1 MKRTKQYYQIVL
13 LSITAILSM
22 QACSGS
28 RKAVKTQTYYQIGEK
43 FDLEE
48 QNDFH
53 DAMKAKILGDYET
66 AIQLFKKAIKLN
78 ADNDAAY
85 YQLAKIYYHGGMLQ
99 DAVFNAENATKL
111 KADNIWYLRLYA
123 KILSGLSRYDDAI
136 GVFKKITEMADSN
149 LDDLF
154 YLSYLYDQNK
164 KPLKAIDIL
173 NNIEKEIGIN
183 EQLSVEKKKLYLKAN
198 QLDKA
203 IGEIEKLADANPANI
218 RYKVMLAQL
227 FNANGLEEKAL
238 DVFKNILKQNEN
250 DPQANLALAE
260 YYRRKGELENYS
272 HYIEKVFSLSEL
284 SIDQKISYLFGH
296 LNLQDKD
303 PLFAAEEFKL
313 GRILIRT
320 HPDEAKA
327 WAMYGDMLYQAD
339 STELALANYKRS
351 IQLDNSVYPVWQQT
365 FFIYSDLQKFDS
377 LLASTN
383 RVLDIFPNQ
392 SSAYFFNGV
401 ALAQK
406 KQYQASIKSMQQVI
420 MLGNP
425 NPLLISE
432 AWSNMGD
439 AYNEL
444 KEYANSDSCFDQS
457 LKANPNNAYVLNN
470 YAYYLSLRKERLDK
484 ALTMIKKAVSLIPD
498 NSAFEDTYA
507 WILFIQG
514 NYSEAENWLTKAIK
528 HGGNS
533 SDIFDHYGDILY
545 RLNKQ
550 DEALAYWQKAL
561 KKEPGNILIKT
572 KIEKGLPDE

>member
-1 MKRTKQYYQIVL
+1 MKRTKQYYQIAL
-13 LSITAILSM
+13 LGITVILSM

-28 RKAVKTQTYYQIGEK
+28 RTPVKTQKYYQIGEK

-66 AIQLFKKAIKLN
+66 AVQLFKKVIKLN

-99 DAVFNAENATKL
+99 DAVFNAENATRL

-123 KILSGLSRYDDAI
+123 KILSNLNRYDDAI

-154 YLSYLYDQNK
+154 YLSYLYDQEKN
-164 KPLKAIDIL
+164 PLKAIDIL
-173 NNIEKEIGIN
+173 NRIEKEIGIN

-198 QLDKA
+198 QLDNA
-203 IGEIEKLADANPANI
+203 IREIEKLVDANPANI
-218 RYKVMLAQL
+218 KYKVMLAQL

-238 DVFKNILKQNEN
+238 GVFKNILKQNEN

-260 YYRRKGELENYS
+260 YYRRKGESANYNR
-272 HYIEKVFSLSEL
+272 YIEKVFSLSEL

-296 LNLQDKD
+296 LNLQDND
-303 PLFAAEEFKL
+303 PLFTAEQFKL
-313 GRILIRT
+313 GRILVRT

-327 WAMYGDMLYQAD
+327 WAMYGDLLYQAD

-351 IQLDNSVYPVWQQT
+351 IQLDNSVYSVWQQS

-383 RVLDIFPNQ
+383 RALDIFPNQ

-470 YAYYLSLRKERLDK
+470 YAYYLSLRKEGLDK
-484 ALTMIKKAVSLIPD
+484 ALTMIKRAVSLMPD

-514 NYSEAENWLTKAIK
+514 NYSQAESWIKKAIT
-528 HGGNS
+528 HGANS
-533 SDIFDHYGDILY
+533 SDIYDHYGDILY

-550 DEALAYWQKAL
+550 DEALGYWKKAL
-561 KKEPGNILIKT
+561 KKDPGNKSIKT